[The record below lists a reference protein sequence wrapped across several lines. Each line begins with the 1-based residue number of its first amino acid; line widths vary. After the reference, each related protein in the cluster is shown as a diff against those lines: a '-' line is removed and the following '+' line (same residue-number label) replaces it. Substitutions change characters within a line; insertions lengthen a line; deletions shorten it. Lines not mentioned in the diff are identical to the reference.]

1 MSNDE
6 LAAAYLKKASVRLE
20 ILPAYIEKE
29 GYSDAV
35 REAQE
40 IVELAT
46 KAMLRMVGI
55 DPPKWHDV
63 SALIAEHS
71 ARFPDSVQAKIP
83 ELVVLSQRLRKEREI
98 AMYGDIDMIPT
109 SLYSKADAERALA
122 EATLAVELAR
132 VTRAQH
138 GCDAT

>member
-6 LAAAYLKKASVRLE
+6 LAAAYLKKAMLRLE
-20 ILPAYIEKE
+20 ILSAYIEKE

-63 SALIAEHS
+63 SALVAEH
-71 ARFPDSVQAKIP
+71 K
-83 ELVVLSQRLRKEREI
+83 
-98 AMYGDIDMIPT
+98 Y
-109 SLYSKADAERALA
+109 ALP
-122 EATLAVELAR
+122 
-132 VTRAQH
+132 
-138 GCDAT
+138 

>member
-1 MSNDE
+1 MSNED
-6 LAAAYLKKASVRLE
+6 LAIAYLKKAALRLE
-20 ILPAYIEKE
+20 VLPVYIEKE

-46 KAMLRMVGI
+46 KAMLRFVAI

-63 SALIAEHS
+63 SALIHEHRH
-71 ARFPDSVQAKIP
+71 RFPSSVQELIP
-83 ELVVLSQRLRKEREI
+83 ELVALSQRLRREREI

-109 SLYSKADAERALA
+109 NLYSRSDADRALA
-122 EATLAVELAR
+122 EAALSVEI
-132 VTRAQH
+132 AQQT
-138 GCDAT
+138 ASK

>member
-1 MSNDE
+1 MSNDQ
-6 LAAAYLKKASVRLE
+6 LAAAYLKKAMLRLE
-20 ILPAYIEKE
+20 ILPAYIAKE
-29 GYSDAV
+29 GYSDAI

-71 ARFPDSVQAKIP
+71 ARFPDAVRPEIP
-83 ELVVLSQRLRKEREI
+83 ELVILSQRLRREREI

-109 SLYSKADAERALA
+109 NLYSKADAEKALSDA
-122 EATLAVELAR
+122 ALSVRLAR
-132 VTRAQH
+132 ETAEKR
-138 GCDAT
+138 G

>member
-6 LAAAYLKKASVRLE
+6 LAAAYLKKAILRLE
-20 ILPAYIEKE
+20 ILPAYIQKE
-29 GYSDAV
+29 GYSDAI

-46 KAMLRMVGI
+46 MGMLRMIGI

-63 SALIAEHS
+63 YSLIAEH
-71 ARFPDSVQAKIP
+71 RDKFPLAVQQRIP
-83 ELVVLSQRLRKEREI
+83 ELVALSQRLRKEREI

-109 SLYSKADAERALA
+109 SLYSRADAERALA
-122 EATLAVELAR
+122 EAALAVELSRLTNAMP
-132 VTRAQH
+132 
-138 GCDAT
+138 

>member
-6 LAAAYLKKASVRLE
+6 LAAAYLKKAILRLE

-29 GYSDAV
+29 GYSDAI

-46 KAMLRMVGI
+46 KGMLRMIGI

-63 SALIAEHS
+63 SGLIAEHS
-71 ARFPDSVQAKIP
+71 TRFPETVQTQIP
-83 ELVVLSQRLRKEREI
+83 DLVTLSQRLRKEREI

-109 SLYSKADAERALA
+109 SLYSRSDAEKALA
-122 EATLAVELAR
+122 EAALAVALAR
-132 VTRAQH
+132 ATSNAQ
-138 GCDAT
+138 

>member
-6 LAAAYLKKASVRLE
+6 LAAAYLKKASLRLE
-20 ILPAYIEKE
+20 ILPEYIKKE
-29 GYSDAV
+29 GYSDAI

-46 KAMLRMVGI
+46 KAMLRMIGI

-71 ARFPDSVQAKIP
+71 TRFPETVQERIAD
-83 ELVVLSQRLRKEREI
+83 LVKLSQRLRKEREI

-109 SLYSKADAERALA
+109 ELYSRSDAEQALADAALA
-122 EATLAVELAR
+122 VALSRATAA
-132 VTRAQH
+132 AP
-138 GCDAT
+138 

>member
-6 LAAAYLKKASVRLE
+6 LAAAYLKKAALRLE

-46 KAMLRMVGI
+46 KSMLRMIGI

-63 SALIAEHS
+63 SGLIAEH
-71 ARFPDSVQAKIP
+71 REKFPPAVQQRIP
-83 ELVVLSQRLRKEREI
+83 ELVALSQRLRKEREI

-109 SLYSKADAERALA
+109 SLYSRADAERALA
-122 EATLAVELAR
+122 EAALAVKLAQA
-132 VTRAQH
+132 TS
-138 GCDAT
+138 DAR